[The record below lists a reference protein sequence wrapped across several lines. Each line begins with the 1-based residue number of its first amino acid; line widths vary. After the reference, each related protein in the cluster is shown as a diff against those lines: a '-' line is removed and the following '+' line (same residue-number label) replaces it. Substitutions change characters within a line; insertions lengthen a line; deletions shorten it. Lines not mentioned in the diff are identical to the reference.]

1 MRKRQGGGRKDR
13 GERWGK
19 KRREEM
25 GGEAGREKEV
35 NRKGRREGRV
45 DGQMEVGS
53 RCAKG

>member
-25 GGEAGREKEV
+25 GGEAGREKDV